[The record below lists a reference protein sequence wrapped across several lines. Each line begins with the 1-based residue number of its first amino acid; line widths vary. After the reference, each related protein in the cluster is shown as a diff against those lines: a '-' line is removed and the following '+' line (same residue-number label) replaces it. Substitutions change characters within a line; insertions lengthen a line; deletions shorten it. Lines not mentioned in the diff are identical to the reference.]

1 MKNYFFFTLI
11 LISYAQCKAQ
21 DVKERMY
28 FVDEERVEA
37 FSFDREIVNL
47 FRTFVLKV
55 NEQDENEIYVPKK
68 GEVKKRSTIEGSRKE
83 GKWVFSITK
92 NEHDLQDI
100 EQLIEL
106 LNIHFYSSTAIALN
120 NIDSVYLP
128 VEYFDRS
135 QLEKL

>member
-1 MKNYFFFTLI
+1 MKNCFFFILI

-28 FVDEERVEA
+28 FVDEGRVEA
-37 FSFDREIVNL
+37 FDLDREIVKL
-47 FRTFVLKV
+47 FRKFVLKV
-55 NEQDENEIYVPKK
+55 NKQDENEIYAPKR
-68 GEVKKRSTIEGSRKE
+68 GEIKKRSTIEGSKKD

-92 NEHDLQDI
+92 IEHDLQDV

-106 LNIHFYSSTAIALN
+106 LNMHFYSSTTIALN

-128 VEYFDRS
+128 VEYFDSS